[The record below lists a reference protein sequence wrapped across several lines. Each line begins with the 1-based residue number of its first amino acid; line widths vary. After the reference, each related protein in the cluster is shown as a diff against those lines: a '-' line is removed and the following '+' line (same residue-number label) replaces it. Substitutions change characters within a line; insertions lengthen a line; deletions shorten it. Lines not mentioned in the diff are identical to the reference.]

1 MLFISIGNMVVF
13 GVVAAT
19 MEKIMELDGRIKKA
33 LHKCGAL

>member
-1 MLFISIGNMVVF
+1 MVVF
-13 GVVAAT
+13 GAVAAT